1 MNLSPIS
8 ELNELPRGR
17 FAEAL
22 RPLFEAAEPLAD
34 ALYDARP
41 FRSYAE
47 LLERAESVALQLAED
62 QQVEVVNAH
71 PPIGARPER
80 VSEQSY
86 REQGYAHEAALDRAQ
101 LAQTYA
107 ALAEL
112 NQAYEARFGF
122 RFVVFVNGR
131 PKAEIVDVL
140 RQRLTDDRDAEL
152 RTALSEMLAIAR
164 DRLRKLSH
172 DG

>member
-1 MNLSPIS
+1 VSLSPIS
-8 ELNELPRGR
+8 ELNEQPRGR

-22 RPLFEAAEPLAD
+22 RPLFEAAEPLAN

-41 FRSYAE
+41 FRSYGE
-47 LLERAESVALQLAED
+47 LLDRAEGVALQLAED

-71 PPIGARPER
+71 PPIGASPDR

-101 LAQTYA
+101 LAETYA

-131 PKAEIVDVL
+131 PKADIVDLL
-140 RQRLTDDRDAEL
+140 RQRLNGCRRDEL
-152 RTALSEMLAIAR
+152 RTAVSELLAIAR

>member
-1 MNLSPIS
+1 VSLSPIS

-34 ALYDARP
+34 ALYSARP
-41 FRSYAE
+41 FSSYTA
-47 LLERAESVALQLAED
+47 LLNRAEAIALQLSED
-62 QQVEVVNAH
+62 QQIEVLNAH
-71 PPIGARPER
+71 PPIGADPTA
-80 VSEQSY
+80 VSQLSY
-86 REQGYAHEAALDRAQ
+86 CEQGYADEAALDRAQ

-131 PKAEIVDVL
+131 PKAEIVDLL
-140 RQRLTDDRDAEL
+140 RQRLNGCRRDEL
-152 RTALSEMLAIAR
+152 RTALSELLAIAR
-164 DRLRKLSH
+164 DRLRKLSQ